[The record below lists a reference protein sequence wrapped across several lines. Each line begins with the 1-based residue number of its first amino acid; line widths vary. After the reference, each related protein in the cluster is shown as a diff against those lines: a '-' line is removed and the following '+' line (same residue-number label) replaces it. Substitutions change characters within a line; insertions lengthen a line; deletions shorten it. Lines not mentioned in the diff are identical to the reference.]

1 MTNSKLET
9 RNFPMSKLGNL
20 WKTILAGG
28 AGVAALAALN
38 ATIQRNATEPDE
50 SALGGE
56 AHFFGWK
63 HGRVFYKAS
72 GAENSGRPLV
82 FIHGV
87 GAGSSSFMWRKNFD
101 ELAKDFRVYALDL
114 LGFGFSDKPAGAS
127 YSADL
132 YVELI
137 TDFIREVSG
146 YPANV
151 IASSLGAAYAI
162 RVADEHPELIDSMIL
177 NGPAGSDTLNR
188 RPGMAGAAF
197 YGLLQSPVLGTSF
210 YNVMASERSIRDYA
224 RENLFYDHRRV
235 TDRLVSNLYATSHQP
250 GAQHAIAAFLSGYLN
265 TDTRSP
271 FSRLT
276 QRIILVWGKQDS
288 TTPIDKGV
296 SLQELNSR
304 AKLEVFDYC
313 RMMPEQ
319 EQPEKCNGLVR
330 DTFLARSAAAAS
342 DSH

>member
-1 MTNSKLET
+1 
-9 RNFPMSKLGNL
+9 MSKLGNV
-20 WKTILAGG
+20 WKTLLAGG

-38 ATIQRNATEPDE
+38 ASIQRNASDPDD

-56 AHFFGWK
+56 ACFFNWK
-63 HGRVFYKAS
+63 HGRVFYKTA
-72 GAENSGRPLV
+72 GIEHAGPPVV

-87 GAGSSSFMWRKNFD
+87 GAGASSFMWRKNFD
-101 ELAKDFRVYALDL
+101 DLAKDFRVYTFDL
-114 LGFGFSDKPAGAS
+114 LGFGFSDKPASAA

-137 TDFIREVSG
+137 ADFLREVSG
-146 YPANV
+146 HPANV

-162 RVADEHPELIDSMIL
+162 RVADERPELVKALIL
-177 NGPAGSDTLNR
+177 NAPTGADTLNR

-224 RENLFYDHRRV
+224 RSNLFYDHRRV
-235 TDRLVSNLYATSHQP
+235 TDRLVTNFYATSHQP

-265 TDTRSP
+265 TDSRAP
-271 FSRLT
+271 FARLT
-276 QRIILVWGKQDS
+276 QPIVLVWGKQDGA
-288 TTPIDKGV
+288 TP
-296 SLQELNSR
+296 LQTQTALKESNTQAR
-304 AKLEVFDYC
+304 LEIFDYC

-319 EQPEKCNGLVR
+319 EHPEKFNALVR
-330 DTFLARSAAAAS
+330 ENFQKTTEELSLAAT
-342 DSH
+342 DQP

>member
-1 MTNSKLET
+1 M
-9 RNFPMSKLGNL
+9 
-20 WKTILAGG
+20 LAGG

-38 ATIQRNATEPDE
+38 AAIQRNASEPDD

-56 AHFFGWK
+56 AHFFQWK
-63 HGRVFYKAS
+63 HGRVFYKAAGLEHS
-72 GAENSGRPLV
+72 GPPLV

-87 GAGSSSFMWRKNFD
+87 GAGASSFMWRKNFD
-101 ELAKDFRVYALDL
+101 ELAKDFRVYAFDL
-114 LGFGFSDKPAGAS
+114 LGFGFSDKPASAP

-137 TDFIREVSG
+137 SDFIREVSG
-146 YPANV
+146 YPSNV

-162 RVADEHPELIDSMIL
+162 RVADEHPELINAMVL
-177 NGPAGSDTLNR
+177 NGPTGSDTLNR

-235 TDRLVSNLYATSHQP
+235 TDRLVTNLYATSHQQ

-271 FSRLT
+271 FSRLI
-276 QRIILVWGKQDS
+276 QRMVLVWGKQDIA
-288 TTPIDKGV
+288 TPVEKGT
-296 SLQELNSR
+296 SLAQLNPR
-304 AKLEVFDYC
+304 ARLEVFDYC

-319 EQPEKCNGLVR
+319 EHPEKFNALVR
-330 DTFLARSAAAAS
+330 ETLLARSAAAGS
-342 DSH
+342 ESL

>member
-1 MTNSKLET
+1 M
-9 RNFPMSKLGNL
+9 
-20 WKTILAGG
+20 LAGG

-38 ATIQRNATEPDE
+38 AAIQRNASEPDD

-56 AHFFGWK
+56 AHFFHWK
-63 HGRVFYKAS
+63 HGRVFYKIS
-72 GAENSGRPLV
+72 GAENPGPPVV

-87 GAGSSSFMWRKNFD
+87 GAGTSSFMWRKNFD
-101 ELAKDFRVYALDL
+101 ELAKDFRVYAFDL
-114 LGFGFSDKPAGAS
+114 LGFGFSDKPAVAS

-162 RVADEHPELIDSMIL
+162 RVADEHPELVNAMIL
-177 NGPAGSDTLNR
+177 NGPTGSDSLNR

-235 TDRLVSNLYATSHQP
+235 TDRLVANLYATSHQS
-250 GAQHAIAAFLSGYLN
+250 GAQHAIAAFLAGYLN

-276 QRIILVWGKQDS
+276 QPVVLVWGKQDS
-288 TTPIDKGV
+288 TTPVDHAL
-296 SLQELNSR
+296 SLVELNSR
-304 AKLEVFDYC
+304 ARLEVFDYC

-319 EQPEKCNGLVR
+319 EQPEKFNALVYS
-330 DTFLARSAAAAS
+330 TFLSRSAAAGS
-342 DSH
+342 ES